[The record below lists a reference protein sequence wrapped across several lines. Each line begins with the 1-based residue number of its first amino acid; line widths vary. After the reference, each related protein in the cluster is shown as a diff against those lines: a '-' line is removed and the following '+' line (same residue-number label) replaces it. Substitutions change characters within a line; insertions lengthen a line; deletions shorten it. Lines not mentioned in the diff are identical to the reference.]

1 MDVVSG
7 FQTESAFGL
16 EGQDRFRP
24 IADVADTE
32 LESEFELM

>member
-1 MDVVSG
+1 MLRVILVG
-7 FQTESAFGL
+7 A
-16 EGQDRFRP
+16 RFTQPRP